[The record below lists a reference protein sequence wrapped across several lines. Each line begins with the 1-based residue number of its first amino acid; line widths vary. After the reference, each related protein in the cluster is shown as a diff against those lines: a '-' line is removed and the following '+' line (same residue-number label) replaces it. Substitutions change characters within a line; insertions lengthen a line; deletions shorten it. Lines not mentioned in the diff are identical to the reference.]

1 MEIQVALQ
9 YPNGRIHQTV
19 YDTTR
24 PIERGTEF
32 DMHGTPVAGRWP
44 GGKAAPPQLP
54 EAASASSL
62 RRNRRLTTPN
72 VIGGGV

>member
-32 DMHGTPVAGRWP
+32 EMHGRRWRVVGPV
-44 GGKAAPPQLP
+44 GKPHRPNSPKPPARVLCV
-54 EAASASSL
+54 A
-62 RRNRRLTTPN
+62 TD
-72 VIGGGV
+72 V

>member
-32 DMHGTPVAGRWP
+32 DMHGRRWRVVGRVGKPHRPNSPKLPARVLCVATD
-44 GGKAAPPQLP
+44 A
-54 EAASASSL
+54 
-62 RRNRRLTTPN
+62 
-72 VIGGGV
+72 